1 MDGCIERITQ
11 LDAWPDVRTGSRAE
25 LLRVSK
31 TGLLLPEKAD
41 GGTEVPIT
49 YFTEPPDFHISP
61 RALHSQECFLP
72 LRGGFNLRCTRERY
86 IPKNVFFLREEVLIY
101 VHPVYHAKITV
112 STKNFPRHGYPLL
125 LAGIEMV
132 FWGLTEALQTAF
144 YRVFCRGIALHSI
157 ECSESCVQ
165 TTRDFVDF

>member
-1 MDGCIERITQ
+1 M
-11 LDAWPDVRTGSRAE
+11 GS
-25 LLRVSK
+25 LLAM
-31 TGLLLPEKAD
+31 G
-41 GGTEVPIT
+41 
-49 YFTEPPDFHISP
+49 
-61 RALHSQECFLP
+61 
-72 LRGGFNLRCTRERY
+72 
-86 IPKNVFFLREEVLIY
+86 IPVDRPMIGEWE
-101 VHPVYHAKITV
+101 
-112 STKNFPRHGYPLL
+112 SSRHGYPLL

>member
-1 MDGCIERITQ
+1 MASPGVLREDSHPKVVPTPKQ
-11 LDAWPDVRTGSRAE
+11 AAWSHRFQPVQAHSTK
-25 LLRVSK
+25 LLSD
-31 TGLLLPEKAD
+31 LP
-41 GGTEVPIT
+41 P
-49 YFTEPPDFHISP
+49 ISP
-61 RALHSQECFLP
+61 LGMDSVEGERYISQECFLP
-72 LRGGFNLRCTRERY
+72 PRGGFNL
-86 IPKNVFFLREEVLIY
+86 
-101 VHPVYHAKITV
+101 
-112 STKNFPRHGYPLL
+112 PRHGYPL